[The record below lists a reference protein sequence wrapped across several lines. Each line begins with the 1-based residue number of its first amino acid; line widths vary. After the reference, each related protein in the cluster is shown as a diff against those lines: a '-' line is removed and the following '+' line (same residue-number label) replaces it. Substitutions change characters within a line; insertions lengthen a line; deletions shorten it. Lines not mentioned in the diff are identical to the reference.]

1 MKKYIIEHL
10 ANKSSTLSIAFINGK
25 SHTFCA
31 VVDEMPESPNLIE
44 LKLSDEQYVVLVNID
59 QVCYINHRS

>member
-31 VVDEMPESPNLIE
+31 VVDEISDSPNLIE

-59 QVCYINHRS
+59 QVCYINLRS

>member
-25 SHTFCA
+25 SHTFLC
-31 VVDEMPESPNLIE
+31 
-44 LKLSDEQYVVLVNID
+44 
-59 QVCYINHRS
+59 CC

>member
-10 ANKSSTLSIAFINGK
+10 ANNSSTLSIAFINGK

-31 VVDEMPESPNLIE
+31 VVDEIPDSSNLIE

>member
-1 MKKYIIEHL
+1 MKKYIIKHL

-31 VVDEMPESPNLIE
+31 VVDEIPESPNLIE
-44 LKLSDEQYVVLVNID
+44 SKLSDEQYIVLVNID